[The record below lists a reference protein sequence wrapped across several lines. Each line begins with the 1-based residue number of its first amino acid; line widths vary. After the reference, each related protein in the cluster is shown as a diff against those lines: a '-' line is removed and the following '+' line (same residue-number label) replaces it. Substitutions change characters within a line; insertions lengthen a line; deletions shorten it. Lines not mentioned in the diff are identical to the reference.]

1 MMVLERYLTELQD
14 TNTPLSTAR
23 LIHLSAMTPEEVECF
38 RRSWTKLDLER
49 RRQVLSRLVDIIED
63 NSDLDFS
70 AVFRV
75 CLQDPDEDIREK
87 AIAGLSDSEDRSL
100 IDPLIALMLNDPRE
114 RVRAAAAVALGRYTM
129 LAELG
134 KLLSRDGPKLEKALL
149 SVIENGAGSIEV
161 RRRAIEAIAAF
172 SDLPRVK
179 EILRE
184 AYSSPDSKMRG
195 SALFGMGR
203 NCDSQ
208 WLPIMVKS
216 LSSED
221 PELRYEAAGACGEL
235 GEEAAVPYLLPL
247 ARDPESQ
254 VRDAAIQSLGAIGG
268 PTAKKALLQLRQS
281 ANGHVR
287 EAAEE
292 ALQKL
297 EAEEDPLGPG
307 GF

>member
-1 MMVLERYLTELQD
+1 MVLEHYLTELQD
-14 TNTPLSTAR
+14 ANTPLSTAR
-23 LIHLSAMTPEEVECF
+23 LIHVSAMTPEEVECF
-38 RRSWTKLDLER
+38 RRSWTKLDIER
-49 RRQVLSRLVDIIED
+49 RQQVLSRLIDLTED
-63 NSDLDFS
+63 NADLDFS
-70 AVFRV
+70 AVFRA
-75 CLQDPDEDIREK
+75 CLQDPDESIREK

-100 IDPLIALMLNDPRE
+100 IDPLIALMLNDPKE

-179 EILRE
+179 ELLRE
-184 AYSSPDSKMRG
+184 AYCSPDSKMRG

-203 NCDSQ
+203 NCDPQ
-208 WLPIMVKS
+208 WLPILIKA
-216 LSSED
+216 LSSDD
-221 PELRYEAAGACGEL
+221 PDIRYEAAGACGEQ
-235 GEEAAVPYLLPL
+235 GEEAIVPYLIPL
-247 ARDPESQ
+247 ARDPDSQ
-254 VRDAAIQSLGAIGG
+254 VRDAATQALGSIGG

-297 EAEEDPLGPG
+297 EADEDPLGPG